1 MRIIDTDKTF
11 IYILAD
17 AGKLVKYKD
26 IWGIGVL
33 VKKEETNNVTEI
45 SEQEIIKFLK
55 SQDDI
60 LAKY

>member
-17 AGKLVKYKD
+17 SGKLIKYKN

-33 VKKEETNNVTEI
+33 VKKEEVNNVTEI
-45 SEQEIIKFLK
+45 SEQEIINFLK

>member
-11 IYILAD
+11 TYILAD
-17 AGKLVKYKD
+17 SSKLIKYKN

-33 VKKEETNNVTEI
+33 VKKEEVNNVTEI
-45 SEQEIIKFLK
+45 SEQEIINFLK